1 MKVNKRILSIG
12 LTISL
17 IMAGAPNINA
27 LSSIEKIQGKDR
39 YETAA
44 KIAQKQTYE
53 NVVLVNTDNTLA
65 DGLSASGL
73 AGAVK
78 APILLS
84 QRNNIPPD
92 TEKMLKDVKKA
103 YIIGTEDSIGKSVEN
118 ELKQKG
124 IEVKRIGG
132 DDRIETSYLIAKE
145 IASIKSINK
154 VFITNGYT
162 GEADA
167 MSASSVASRDG
178 APIIL
183 TDGKNVP
190 FEKKE
195 GVQCYA
201 LGSEEI
207 ISNDL
212 VKKTN
217 AVRLAGE
224 DRFETNKKVIKH
236 FYSSAKEFYLSKGYQ
251 LVDAVAGSSIAKNA
265 PIVLVDGNSDKS
277 VLRSADKITALGGID
292 EKTLEQCLSAS
303 SLDASAPTITV
314 GNLNIYQ
321 GDKFDI
327 SKLNIL
333 AKDSNGNDLTPELIG
348 NINTDKVGKYKV
360 TIKATDIGGKTTSI
374 NVEVNVLE
382 YKTNDM
388 NSSEFKR
395 MVSSEMYNL
404 VNSYRKEKGKEPL
417 QVSKNLE
424 GLSNSWSKYMADK
437 GQFSHVIDGKK
448 SVEVFTGYGLRSEE
462 NIAFVPLVTKSTYT
476 TKDAREVANVIFTVW
491 KKSDKY
497 NENMLNSDFVYTGF
511 GLYILFNGEVYAT
524 QEFLNK

>member
-1 MKVNKRILSIG
+1 MKANRKILSIG
-12 LTISL
+12 LAVSL
-17 IMAGAPNINA
+17 IMAGTLNINA

-73 AGAVK
+73 GGAVK

-84 QRNNIPPD
+84 QKNSMPSD
-92 TEKMLKDVKKA
+92 TENMLKGVKKA

-118 ELKQKG
+118 KLKQKG

-132 DDRIETSYLIAKE
+132 NDRIETSYLIAKE
-145 IASIKSINK
+145 IASIKSIDK
-154 VFITNGYT
+154 VFITNAYT

-178 APIIL
+178 VPIIL
-183 TDGKNVP
+183 TNGKDVP
-190 FEKKE
+190 FDTKE
-195 GVQCYA
+195 GVRCYV

-217 AVRLAGE
+217 AIRLAGE

-236 FYSSAKEFYLSKGYQ
+236 FYSSAKEFYLSKGFQ

-265 PIVLVDGNSDKS
+265 PIVLVDGSSDKS

-303 SLDASAPTITV
+303 ALDASAPTITV
-314 GNLNIYQ
+314 GNLNVYQ

-327 SKLNIL
+327 SKLNIV
-333 AKDSNGNDLTPELIG
+333 AKDSNDNDLTPEIIG

-360 TIKATDIGGKTTSI
+360 TIKATDIGGKTTSV

-388 NSSEFKR
+388 NSTEFKR
-395 MVSSEMYNL
+395 MVSSEMYSL
-404 VNSYRKEKGKEPL
+404 VNSYRKEKGKEVL

-448 SVEVFTGYGLRSEE
+448 SIEVFTGYGRRSEE

-497 NENMLNSDFVYTGF
+497 NENMLNNDFVYTGF
-511 GLYILFNGEVYAT
+511 GLYILSNGEVYAT

>member
-1 MKVNKRILSIG
+1 
-12 LTISL
+12 
-17 IMAGAPNINA
+17 
-27 LSSIEKIQGKDR
+27 
-39 YETAA
+39 
-44 KIAQKQTYE
+44 
-53 NVVLVNTDNTLA
+53 
-65 DGLSASGL
+65 
-73 AGAVK
+73 
-78 APILLS
+78 
-84 QRNNIPPD
+84 
-92 TEKMLKDVKKA
+92 
-103 YIIGTEDSIGKSVEN
+103 
-118 ELKQKG
+118 
-124 IEVKRIGG
+124 
-132 DDRIETSYLIAKE
+132 
-145 IASIKSINK
+145 
-154 VFITNGYT
+154 
-162 GEADA
+162 

-183 TDGKNVP
+183 TNGKNVP

-327 SKLNIL
+327 SKLNIV

-374 NVEVNVLE
+374 SVEVNVLE

-395 MVSSEMYNL
+395 MVSSEMYSL

-511 GLYILFNGEVYAT
+511 GLYILPNGEVYAT

>member
-1 MKVNKRILSIG
+1 MKVDKRILSIG
-12 LTISL
+12 LTVSL
-17 IMAGAPNINA
+17 IMAGSININA

-39 YETAA
+39 YDTAA

-53 NVVLVNTDNTLA
+53 NIVLVNTDNTLA

-84 QRNNIPPD
+84 QKNSLPSD
-92 TEKMLKDVKKA
+92 TENMLKDVKKA

-118 ELKQKG
+118 KLKQKG
-124 IEVKRIGG
+124 IDVKRIGG
-132 DDRIETSYLIAKE
+132 NDRIETSYFIAKE
-145 IASIKSINK
+145 IASMKSIDK
-154 VFITNGYT
+154 VFITNAYT

-178 APIIL
+178 VPIIL
-183 TDGKNVP
+183 TNGKDVP
-190 FEKKE
+190 FVTKE
-195 GVQCYA
+195 GVRYYA

-236 FYSSAKEFYLSKGYQ
+236 FYSSAKEFYLSKGFQ

-265 PIVLVDGNSDKS
+265 PIVLVDGSSDKS

-303 SLDASAPTITV
+303 ALDASAPTITV
-314 GNLNIYQ
+314 GNLNVYQ

-327 SKLNIL
+327 SKLNIV
-333 AKDSNGNDLTPELIG
+333 AKDSNDNDLTPELIG

-360 TIKATDIGGKTTSI
+360 TIKATDIGGKTTSVS
-374 NVEVNVLE
+374 VEINVLE

-388 NSSEFKR
+388 NSTEFKR
-395 MVSSEMYNL
+395 MVSSEMYSL
-404 VNSYRKEKGKEPL
+404 VNSYREEKGKESL

-437 GQFSHVIDGKK
+437 GQFSHVIDGKN
-448 SVEVFTGYGLRSEE
+448 SVEAFSGYGLRSEE
-462 NIAFVPLVTKSTYT
+462 NIAFVPLTTKSTYT

-497 NENMLNSDFVYTGF
+497 NENMLNSDFIYTGF
-511 GLYILFNGEVYAT
+511 GLYILSNGEVYAT